1 MDRLT
6 REDRR
11 GSLLPHNHWSGPDH
25 GLSINIKKEGLLM
38 STLILIALAG
48 VVLGSVLYRAKRAAT
63 GPAEDVI

>member
-1 MDRLT
+1 
-6 REDRR
+6 
-11 GSLLPHNHWSGPDH
+11 
-25 GLSINIKKEGLLM
+25 M